1 MGVQGKKCCGR
12 KGGAGSACCRHV
24 DHQCRRLGWRCVCMR
39 RLHYH
44 GTSMFESAMCTG
56 MRPVVCRWEAELSVC
71 AACVGCACI
80 ACAHQSAV
88 AGEEQAGRKNYHAA
102 GHRLPATAALYKRL
116 DWSESAIRV
125 NGRLPIR
132 LHQKGKPQ
140 GGFKLWVWRR
150 SIGAAAPRAG
160 GALVQPAAGGARI
173 KTDGCQLAFVGK
185 KEIRQRAATNR
196 KKKGEFLGVNVLG
209 VSFLGEFVDECLG
222 SLRAGGSKRSRRPLD
237 AHEALQLAGCRAAGT
252 ADAMPCHAMPCHA

>member
-140 GGFKLWVWRR
+140 GGFKLGVEEINWSSGAQGRGRPCPTSSRR
-150 SIGAAAPRAG
+150 STNQNKRVPASLCWQKRNQAASCH
-160 GALVQPAAGGARI
+160 
-173 KTDGCQLAFVGK
+173 KSE
-185 KEIRQRAATNR
+185 KE
-196 KKKGEFLGVNVLG
+196 G
-209 VSFLGEFVDECLG
+209 
-222 SLRAGGSKRSRRPLD
+222 
-237 AHEALQLAGCRAAGT
+237 
-252 ADAMPCHAMPCHA
+252 